1 MAIGVTVILNVPRG
15 YVVERVIAL
24 QVLAFQFVK
33 QVVLLAVLVI
43 TMEII
48 TLIINAK
55 FVILL
60 KTQQIGLMGQ
70 IGVIAVRE
78 RYV

>member
-70 IGVIAVRE
+70 IGLE
-78 RYV
+78 